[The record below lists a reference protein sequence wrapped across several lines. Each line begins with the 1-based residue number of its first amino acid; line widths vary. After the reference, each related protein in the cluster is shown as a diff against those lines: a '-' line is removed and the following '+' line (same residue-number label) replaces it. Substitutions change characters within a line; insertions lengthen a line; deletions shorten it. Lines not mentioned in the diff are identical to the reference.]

1 METLNDLHL
10 SGLPKIFFGAGAVL
24 RLPEIARSYGRQALV
39 LIGGQSLAASG
50 RWQALAAGLAGAG
63 LSYRVFSIR
72 SEPTAALIDGITAEL
87 GRTPVDVVA
96 AVGGGS
102 VIDCGKAVSAM
113 LAQEGSVKDYL
124 EGVGTQKPSGAK
136 VPFIAVPT
144 TAGTGSE
151 ATTNAVVCD
160 RSAGYKKS
168 LRHDAYLPDVALVD
182 PELTLGTPEP
192 VTLACGLD
200 AVAQLV
206 ESFTSTKAEAALD
219 APALKALC
227 FAAESL
233 PPLALGQSDTV
244 ALRGKMSYAALVSGI
259 MLSRAGLG
267 AVHGLAGPLGGL
279 CPVPHGLACG
289 RLLFPVMTFV
299 VKKVID
305 ENNGPAIRRFAA
317 IGNAFAGLGG
327 GDDLSGCRR
336 FLEALG
342 RWTRSFRLP
351 PLSQFGM
358 TAEVMAK
365 AVLLADNKNSP
376 ARLSPA
382 EMKVVLETV
391 R

>member
-1 METLNDLHL
+1 M
-10 SGLPKIFFGAGAVL
+10 
-24 RLPEIARSYGRQALV
+24 RLPEIARSYGRHALV

-50 RWQALAAGLAGAG
+50 RWQALAARLARAG

-72 SEPTAALIDGITAEL
+72 SEPTAALIDGKTAQL

-113 LAQEGSVKDYL
+113 LVQEGSVKDYL

-182 PELTLGTPEP
+182 PELTLGTPRP

-206 ESFTSTKAEAALD
+206 ESFTSTKAEGRPRCAG
-219 APALKALC
+219 
-227 FAAESL
+227 AES
-233 PPLALGQSDTV
+233 PLLC
-244 ALRGKMSYAALVSGI
+244 RGKSAAAGARTKATPSRCAGKCLCGAGVGI

-267 AVHGLAGPLGGL
+267 AVHGLAGPWAACAPCRTAWPGGL
-279 CPVPHGLACG
+279 
-289 RLLFPVMTFV
+289 LF
-299 VKKVID
+299 
-305 ENNGPAIRRFAA
+305 R
-317 IGNAFAGLGG
+317 
-327 GDDLSGCRR
+327 
-336 FLEALG
+336 
-342 RWTRSFRLP
+342 
-351 PLSQFGM
+351 
-358 TAEVMAK
+358 
-365 AVLLADNKNSP
+365 
-376 ARLSPA
+376 
-382 EMKVVLETV
+382 
-391 R
+391 